1 MNLSFLFIYK
11 LSLASSSNDARK
23 TVMIMLSSKL
33 NSNFEWIL
41 NSNNIEMQNRC
52 DHEDQ
57 EHRPYSFSNV
67 QTLYTTLWWY
77 PKANTETRFE
87 SLSSIYPA
95 VTPTIYLAM
104 LSIYTDI
111 YLCHITWPYFQLCQA
126 KHISGCATCPQLSI
140 NMLYST
146 TFWTENVTIS
156 PISVWVIKKPPC
168 HCWKMS
174 LLA

>member
-1 MNLSFLFIYK
+1 MSTLGGIFGAIMTSKIVPLDQNPIPYIQLCQVYIKIHLITK
-11 LSLASSSNDARK
+11 IRN
-23 TVMIMLSSKL
+23 TVHTAGI
-33 NSNFEWIL
+33 NS
-41 NSNNIEMQNRC
+41 
-52 DHEDQ
+52 
-57 EHRPYSFSNV
+57 YSNV

-95 VTPTIYLAM
+95 VILTIYLAV
-104 LSIYTDI
+104 LSIYPDI

-126 KHISGCATCPQLSI
+126 KHISGCATCPQLGI

-156 PISVWVIKKPPC
+156 PMSVWVLKKPPC

>member
-1 MNLSFLFIYK
+1 MHFRWYFWGYYDFKNCPPRSKSNPIYPAVPSIYQNSF
-11 LSLASSSNDARK
+11 
-23 TVMIMLSSKL
+23 
-33 NSNFEWIL
+33 
-41 NSNNIEMQNRC
+41 

-95 VTPTIYLAM
+95 VIPTISLAV
-104 LSIYTDI
+104 LSIYPDI

-156 PISVWVIKKPPC
+156 PMSVWVIKKPPC